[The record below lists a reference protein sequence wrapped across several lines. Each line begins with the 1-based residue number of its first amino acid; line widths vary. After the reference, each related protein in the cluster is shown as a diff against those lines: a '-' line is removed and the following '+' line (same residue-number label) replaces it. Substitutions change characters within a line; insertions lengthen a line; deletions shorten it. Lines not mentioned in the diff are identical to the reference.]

1 MKKVLLRIFYTAL
14 TLGILTTGSIYYY
27 MASTPEFGGNIDGER
42 QDRLLESEQYDHDHF
57 HNTPPP
63 IDYDIM
69 VNLKDAMG
77 DQVRQPPAPFPIEKP
92 ALSIEASQGL
102 TAYWL
107 GHATVLIELEGRRI
121 ITDPMLSDAAFP
133 VGLIAPKR
141 FNPPA
146 ITMEELPKIDI
157 AVISHDHYDHLDMKT
172 IQHLSKDGTH
182 FFVGLG
188 VGAHLDRWNIPTE
201 QIHELDWWDSVEFAG
216 LQVHCTPARHYSGR
230 KSMSNATLWTSWTIK
245 GDKHTIFHSGDTGY
259 EEHFKEIGERLGPID
274 ISFIKIGDY
283 GLDLGWQD
291 IHMKPE
297 NSIKAHMD
305 LGAAVLFPIHWG
317 TFQLSNHDWDEPII
331 RATAAA
337 AKRNVTM
344 VTPKLGEKVSLDE
357 PFQNKQWWTNIV
369 Q

>member
-1 MKKVLLRIFYTAL
+1 MKKILLRAFYTTL
-14 TLGILTTGSIYYY
+14 ILGIFGSGYLYYY
-27 MASTPEFGGNIDGER
+27 MSSRPEFGGRIEGPR
-42 QDRLLESEQYDHDHF
+42 QQRLLKSDQYDHDHF

-69 VNLKDAMG
+69 VNLEDAMG
-77 DQVRQPPAPFPIEKP
+77 DQIRQPPAPFPMVEPELGTK
-92 ALSIEASQGL
+92 LSQGL
-102 TAYWL
+102 EAYWL
-107 GHATVLIELEGRRI
+107 GHATVLVGLEGRWI
-121 ITDPMLSDAAFP
+121 ITDPMLSDTAFP
-133 VGLIAPKR
+133 IGLVAPKR

-146 ITMEELPKIDI
+146 ITMENLPKIDI

-188 VGAHLDRWNIPTE
+188 VGAHLERWDIPAE
-201 QIHELDWWDSVEFAG
+201 QIHEMDWWDSVEFAG

-245 GDKHTIFHSGDTGY
+245 GDQHTIFHSGDTGY
-259 EEHFKEIGERLGPID
+259 ENHFKEIGERLGPID

-297 NSIKAHMD
+297 NSIKAHID
-305 LGAAVLFPIHWG
+305 LGASILFPIHWG

-331 RATAAA
+331 RSTKAASEN
-337 AKRNVTM
+337 NVTM
-344 VTPKLGEKVSLDE
+344 VTPKLGEKVVYGA
-357 PFQNKQWWTNIV
+357 PVQNIRWWESV
-369 Q
+369 KP